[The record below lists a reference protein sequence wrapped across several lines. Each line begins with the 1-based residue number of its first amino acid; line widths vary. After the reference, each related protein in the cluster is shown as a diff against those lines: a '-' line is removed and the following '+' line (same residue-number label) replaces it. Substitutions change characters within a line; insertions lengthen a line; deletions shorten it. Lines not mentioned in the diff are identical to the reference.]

1 MDSNLNLKK
10 IGVQMY
16 TFVHYVLP
24 SLSFKIIISM
34 NITIYGKEGEEKIH
48 KYCKKLKDNLTDILD
63 EILISV
69 SLQLNQSAEELPGV
83 QAGTEM

>member
-10 IGVQMY
+10 IGVQMR

-24 SLSFKIIISM
+24 PLSFKIIISM
-34 NITIYGKEGEEKIH
+34 NTTIYGKEGEEKIH
-48 KYCKKLKDNLTDILD
+48 KYCRKLKDNLTDILD

-69 SLQLNQSAEELPGV
+69 SLQLNPFAEELLGV